1 MVFPDWTIER
11 KTEAAL
17 LFRAAK
23 RREYL
28 SAVQRLIAKA
38 EVERAVPV
46 VDAGFGDHVDKAET
60 GVVIFCGVRIQAET
74 NLANLRF
81 RRQLAAAKTVDAKL
95 RAGAGEL
102 VDCVLKLVRIVG
114 QLGDLV
120 RSHDV

>member
-17 LFRAAK
+17 LLGTPK
-23 RREYL
+23 GREHL
-28 SAVQRLIAKA
+28 ASVQRLIAKA

-46 VDAGFGDHVDKAET
+46 VDAGLCDHVDKAET

-95 RAGAGEL
+95 RAWTGEL

-120 RSHDV
+120 GSHDV